1 MATTVMGRTPATI
14 NKKYT
19 EYLLPTVLTAMA
31 TNIANI
37 VDSMMAG
44 NLLGVDAL
52 SAISILSPISQL
64 YFALTVMFGLGAS
77 SVIAVAKGKND
88 AQKANRTFTAEL
100 FVLGALCVIMVA
112 VQLVFADGICSLLIT
127 DDDIVHALAY
137 DYYIPFIIGTPLQ
150 LFLLCAIYIVRADNR
165 PRFSSNIIIIANV
178 VNLTLDYVFMGVLD
192 MGIKGSSWATV
203 AGNLVGFIILLTHF
217 ISGKSTVRFDFSVLK
232 KPREFFGIVGEFF
245 TVGLSGALGTLLITV
260 KMFFLNTLIMDTGGI
275 DAMISYSVCRPCQ
288 ILISMFITGASQTMI
303 LITSVCLGEK
313 DYDGIRYAFRRAF
326 SVLAVASA
334 VITLG
339 LCALSE
345 FVIRLFG
352 IVTEQD
358 IANATP
364 ALQINAL
371 SLPFL
376 ALSFL
381 LLYYYMSTKR
391 KALSTTIAVLNGIVL
406 QIPASLILANLFG
419 VMGIWWSFVAAQVG
433 TVIVVYLITLVIR
446 KKSHGKYKNFYL
458 LDTNDNDE
466 ITSISFKSTKENAS
480 AIPLYLESFLE
491 SHGIEKNKAN
501 RVAVAIEG
509 FLGTLAQRSLNKK
522 DADIDI
528 RIMSDAEE
536 IIISIRS
543 NGKHFDFTA
552 ADNKDDTEEE
562 ISDIGVVKAISKSV
576 EYSSVLGFNR
586 LIIKI

>member
-1 MATTVMGRTPATI
+1 MGRNPATI

-64 YFALTVMFGLGAS
+64 YFSLTIMFGLGAS
-77 SVIAVAKGKND
+77 SIIAVAKGKND
-88 AQKANRTFTAEL
+88 AQKANRIFTAEL
-100 FVLGALCVIMVA
+100 LVLGILSVVLIT

-127 DDDIVHALAY
+127 GDDTVHALAY
-137 DYYIPFIIGTPLQ
+137 DYYIPFIIGTPIQ
-150 LFLLCAIYIVRADNR
+150 LFLLCAIYLVRADNR

-178 VNLTLDYVFMGVLD
+178 VNLGLDYVFMGVLD

-245 TVGLSGALGTLLITV
+245 TVGLSGALGTMLITV
-260 KMFFLNTLIMDTGGI
+260 KMFFLNTIILDIGGF
-275 DAMISYSVCRPCQ
+275 DGMISYSVCRPCQ

-339 LCALSE
+339 LCAMSE
-345 FVIRLFG
+345 IFIKMFG
-352 IVTEQD
+352 IVTEHD
-358 IANATP
+358 IANAMP

-406 QIPASLILANLFG
+406 QIPSSLILGNLFG
-419 VMGIWWSFVAAQVG
+419 INGVWWSFVAAQVG
-433 TVIVVYLITLVIR
+433 TVIVVYIITLVIR
-446 KKSHGKYKNFYL
+446 KKSKGKYKNFYL

-480 AIPLYLESFLE
+480 AIPMYLESFLV
-491 SHGIEKNKAN
+491 SHGTEKNKAN

-509 FLGTLAQRSLNKK
+509 FLGNLAQHNLNKR

-528 RIMSDAEE
+528 RLLSNAEE
-536 IIISIRS
+536 IIISIRT
-543 NGKHFDFTA
+543 NGKLFDFTA
-552 ADNKDDTEEE
+552 EDSEEM
-562 ISDIGVVKAISKSV
+562 SDISVVRAISKSV

>member
-1 MATTVMGRTPATI
+1 MAAAVMGRTSATI

-88 AQKANRTFTAEL
+88 AQKANRIFTAEL
-100 FVLGALCVIMVA
+100 FVLGALCVILIA
-112 VQLVFADGICSLLIT
+112 VQLIFADGICSLLIT
-127 DDDIVHALAY
+127 GDDTVHALVY

-178 VNLTLDYVFMGVLD
+178 VNLAMDYVFMGVLD

-203 AGNLVGFIILLTHF
+203 TGNLVGFIILMTHF

-232 KPREFFGIVGEFF
+232 KPREFFGIIGEFL
-245 TVGLSGALGTLLITV
+245 TVGLSGALGTMLITV
-260 KMFFLNTLIMDTGGI
+260 KLFFLNTVILDIGGT
-275 DAMISYSVCRPCQ
+275 DGMIAYSVCRPCQ

-303 LITSVCLGEK
+303 LLTSVCLGEK

-339 LCALSE
+339 LCAFPE
-345 FVIRLFG
+345 PFIKLFG
-352 IVTEQD
+352 VTLESD
-358 IANATP
+358 IANAIP
-364 ALQINAL
+364 AMQINAL

-391 KALSTTIAVLNGIVL
+391 KALSTTIAVLNGIGL
-406 QIPASLILANLFG
+406 QIPASLILGNLFG
-419 VMGIWWSFVAAQVG
+419 LIGIWWSFVAAQVG
-433 TVIVVYLITLVIR
+433 TVVVVYIITLVIR
-446 KKSHGKYKNFYL
+446 KKSKGKYKNFYL

-466 ITSISFKSTKENAS
+466 ITSISFKSTKDNAS
-480 AIPLYLESFLE
+480 AIPMYLELFLE

-509 FLGTLAQRSLNKK
+509 FLGTLAQRSENKK

-528 RIMSDAEE
+528 RIMSGDDE

-543 NGKHFDFTA
+543 NGKLFNFTET
-552 ADNKDDTEEE
+552 DTDEEM
-562 ISDIGVVKAISKSV
+562 SDISVVKAISKSV

>member
-1 MATTVMGRTPATI
+1 MATTVMGRNPATI

-64 YFALTVMFGLGAS
+64 YFSLTIMFGLGAS
-77 SVIAVAKGKND
+77 SIIAVAKGKND
-88 AQKANRTFTAEL
+88 AQKANRIFTAEL
-100 FVLGALCVIMVA
+100 LVLGILSVVLIA

-127 DDDIVHALAY
+127 GDDTVHALAY
-137 DYYIPFIIGTPLQ
+137 DYYIPFIIGTPIQ
-150 LFLLCAIYIVRADNR
+150 LFLLCAIYLVRADNR

-178 VNLTLDYVFMGVLD
+178 VNLGLDYVFMGVLD

-217 ISGKSTVRFDFSVLK
+217 ISGKSTVHFDFSVLK

-245 TVGLSGALGTLLITV
+245 TVGLSGALGTMLITV
-260 KMFFLNTLIMDTGGI
+260 KMFFLNTIILDIGGF
-275 DAMISYSVCRPCQ
+275 DGMISYSVCRPCQ

-339 LCALSE
+339 LCAMSE
-345 FVIRLFG
+345 IFIKMFG
-352 IVTEQD
+352 IVTEHD
-358 IANATP
+358 IANAMP

-406 QIPASLILANLFG
+406 QIPSSLILGNLFG
-419 VMGIWWSFVAAQVG
+419 INGVWWSFVAAQVG
-433 TVIVVYLITLVIR
+433 TVIVVYIITLVIR
-446 KKSHGKYKNFYL
+446 KKSKGKYKNFYL

-480 AIPLYLESFLE
+480 AIPMYLESFLV
-491 SHGIEKNKAN
+491 SHGTEKNKAN

-509 FLGTLAQRSLNKK
+509 FLGNLAQHNLNKR

-528 RIMSDAEE
+528 RLLSNAEE
-536 IIISIRS
+536 IIISIRT
-543 NGKHFDFTA
+543 NGKLFDFTA
-552 ADNKDDTEEE
+552 EDSEEM
-562 ISDIGVVKAISKSV
+562 SDISVVRAISKSV

>member
-1 MATTVMGRTPATI
+1 MAKTLMGRNPATI

-64 YFALTVMFGLGAS
+64 YFSLTIMFGLGAS

-88 AQKANRTFTAEL
+88 IQKANRTLTAEL
-100 FVLGALCVIMVA
+100 FVLGALSVFLVA

-127 DDDIVHALAY
+127 GDDIVHALAY
-137 DYYIPFIIGTPLQ
+137 EYYIPFIIGTPLQ
-150 LFLLCAIYIVRADNR
+150 LLLLCSIYIVRADNR

-178 VNLTLDYVFMGVLD
+178 VNLGLDYVFMGVLD

-217 ISGKSTVRFDFSVLK
+217 ISGKSTVHFDFSVLK
-232 KPREFFGIVGEFF
+232 KPREFFKIVGEFLA
-245 TVGLSGALGTLLITV
+245 VGASGALGTMLITV
-260 KMFFLNTLIMDTGGI
+260 KMFFLNTLIIDIGGI
-275 DAMISYSVCRPCQ
+275 DGMISYSVCRPCQ

-339 LCALSE
+339 LCAMSE
-345 FVIRLFG
+345 PFIRLYG
-352 IVTEQD
+352 IVLEDD
-358 IANATP
+358 IANAMP

-406 QIPASLILANLFG
+406 QIPASLILGNLFG
-419 VMGIWWSFVAAQVG
+419 IMGVWWSFVAAQVG
-433 TVIVVYLITLVIR
+433 TVVIVYIITMVIR
-446 KKSHGKYKNFYL
+446 KKSNGKYKNFYL

-466 ITSISFKSTKENAS
+466 ITSISFKATKENAS
-480 AIPLYLESFLE
+480 AIPMYLESFLT
-491 SHGIEKNKAN
+491 SHDIEKNKAN

-509 FLGTLAQRSLNKK
+509 FLGNLAQRSINKK

-528 RIMSDAEE
+528 RLLSNGEE

-543 NGKHFDFTA
+543 NGKLFDFTA
-552 ADNKDDTEEE
+552 DDNKEEA
-562 ISDIGVVKAISKSV
+562 SDIEVVKAISKSV